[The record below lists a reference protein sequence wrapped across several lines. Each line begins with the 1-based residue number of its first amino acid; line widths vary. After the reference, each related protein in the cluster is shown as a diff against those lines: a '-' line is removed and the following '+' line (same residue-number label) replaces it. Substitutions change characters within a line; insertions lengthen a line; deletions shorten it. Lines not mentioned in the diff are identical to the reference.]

1 MANLSLD
8 ELEEK
13 KTAETTRPVHNL
25 IRRRWSP
32 RSFADKPIGDEG
44 MQTLFEAAGW
54 AASSRNEQPW
64 EYIYAHRSDDE
75 SYQKLLGCLNE
86 GNRKWAKDA
95 AVLVLSLAR
104 RHHSHNEKPNRH
116 YLHDTGSANTTM
128 LLQAASMDIYGH
140 MMAGFQM
147 DKTIE
152 AFELPDDVE
161 PCCFIALGYLGDP
174 EQLEEPYRSRELKPR
189 QRRPVEKFTRKL

>member
-1 MANLSLD
+1 MANLSIV

-13 KTAETTRPVHNL
+13 KVAATTRPVL
-25 IRRRWSP
+25 SFIRRRWSP
-32 RSFADKPIGDEG
+32 RSFADKPIADED

-64 EYIYAHRSDDE
+64 EYIYAHRSDE
-75 SYQKLLGCLNE
+75 EGFQRLLDCLNE

-104 RHHSHNEKPNRH
+104 LHHSHNGKPNRH

-152 AFELPDDVE
+152 VLELPDEVE
-161 PCCFIALGYLGDP
+161 PCCFIALGYLGTPD
-174 EQLEEPYRSRELKPR
+174 QLEEPFRSRELNPR
-189 QRRPVEKFTRKL
+189 RRRPVGEFTRKL